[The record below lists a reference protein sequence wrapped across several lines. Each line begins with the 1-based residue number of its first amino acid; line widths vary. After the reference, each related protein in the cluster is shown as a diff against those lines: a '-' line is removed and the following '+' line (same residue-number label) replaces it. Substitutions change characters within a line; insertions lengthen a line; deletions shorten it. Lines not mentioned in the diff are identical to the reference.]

1 MNNKKFKLG
10 TLLGTMAAMMVL
22 LTACPR
28 HKEPIHKDFG
38 KIPEQYLATVPYQN
52 GDVFRLQHESDRV
65 IIDFTVSRHRKKET
79 GEDYIYLEKYKPA
92 PNYYYDY
99 EVDITKCTPNYPL
112 FEVEINFSNIYMM
125 FEEEGMPSESGKQA
139 NLIAVGSARFPFIG
153 EDYSNYN
160 VVDSLEINGH
170 YYHDVFKLKAEEAY
184 YNNVEEGAIH
194 AETYFYN
201 YEKGL
206 LGVIMSNG
214 EKYWY
219 YEE

>member
-1 MNNKKFKLG
+1 MNKRKIRFG
-10 TLLGTMAAMMVL
+10 TLLVAMAAMMVVF
-22 LTACPR
+22 TACPQQ
-28 HKEPIHKDFG
+28 KEPIHKDFG

-52 GDVFRLQHESDRV
+52 GDVFRMQHESDRT
-65 IIDFTVSRHRKKET
+65 IIDFTVSRHRQKET
-79 GEDYIYLEKYKPA
+79 GEDYIPLEKYKPA

-112 FEVEINFSNIYMM
+112 FDVELNFSNLYMM
-125 FEEEGMPSESGKQA
+125 YEEEGWESARQA
-139 NLIAVGSARFPFIG
+139 NLYAVGAARFPFIG
-153 EDYSNYN
+153 EDCSNYN
-160 VVDSLEINGH
+160 VVDSLEINGR
-170 YYHDVFKLKAEEAY
+170 YYYDVFKLKAEEAY
-184 YNNVEEGAIH
+184 YYNIEEGSIY
-194 AETYFYN
+194 AETYYYN